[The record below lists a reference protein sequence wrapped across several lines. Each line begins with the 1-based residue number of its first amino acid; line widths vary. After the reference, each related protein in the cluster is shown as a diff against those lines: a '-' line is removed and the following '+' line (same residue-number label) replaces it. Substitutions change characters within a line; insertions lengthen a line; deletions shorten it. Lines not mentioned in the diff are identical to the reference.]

1 MALRDVGA
9 NFESWKTCEWD
20 INAIKQYKAIH
31 CSDNMVDY
39 SHDKTKEELVEIL
52 FKKGISNDG
61 KNPMSKNRIQNK
73 NEKWLRE
80 IYNNCCA
87 ISNLVDISRVSGKE
101 LQINNKEKYCYILT
115 YSFPCTN
122 LSIAGLQN
130 GMKKEDNTASSL
142 LWEVKRILSECTT
155 GSKTIFSYNFT
166 QEALKLY
173 LDSIDYITQKL
184 YRDNFVNALTLS
196 LMTFCNYMYNVS
208 IYALSKKYIT
218 DGSLDSDEMTTVQKI
233 VDEGFNN
240 ISGNMKSIFRIRKAL
255 GALRSIYSILD
266 TPSLISPFEKDNLN
280 KISANNIKGK
290 IEFRNVYFAYPFQPE
305 HVILK
310 NISFTIL
317 PGQKV
322 ALIGNSGCGKSSI
335 IQLINRY
342 YDVEDGKGEILIDDI
357 NIKDYNLYDLKK
369 KIGFVQQEPSLFKR
383 SNIENVRYGNLEATT
398 EECYEAAKKVNA
410 LNILE
415 RDNDVNL
422 KEKGLPAGDK
432 QKLAISRIFLKN
444 PPILLLD
451 EPTSALD
458 KESEMEIEK
467 SLDILSENKT
477 TITIAHRLNT
487 IVNYDKIIVFDD
499 GRIKEQGTHDEL
511 IKLRKRYYTFHKF
524 SNLG

>member
-1 MALRDVGA
+1 
-9 NFESWKTCEWD
+9 
-20 INAIKQYKAIH
+20 
-31 CSDNMVDY
+31 
-39 SHDKTKEELVEIL
+39 
-52 FKKGISNDG
+52 
-61 KNPMSKNRIQNK
+61 
-73 NEKWLRE
+73 
-80 IYNNCCA
+80 
-87 ISNLVDISRVSGKE
+87 
-101 LQINNKEKYCYILT
+101 
-115 YSFPCTN
+115 
-122 LSIAGLQN
+122 
-130 GMKKEDNTASSL
+130 
-142 LWEVKRILSECTT
+142 
-155 GSKTIFSYNFT
+155 
-166 QEALKLY
+166 
-173 LDSIDYITQKL
+173 
-184 YRDNFVNALTLS
+184 
-196 LMTFCNYMYNVS
+196 MTFCNYMYNVV
-208 IYALSKKYIT
+208 IYALSKKYIL

-233 VDEGFNN
+233 IDEGFTTM
-240 ISGNMKSIFRIRKAL
+240 SGNMKSIFRIRKAL

-266 TPSLISPFEKDNLN
+266 TPSLISPFEKDNIN
-280 KISANNIKGK
+280 KISASNIKGK

-310 NISFTIL
+310 DISFTIL

-335 IQLINRY
+335 IQLLNRY

-357 NIKDYNLYDLKK
+357 NIKDYNLYELKK

-383 SNIENVRYGNLEATT
+383 TNIENVRYGNLEATD

-415 RDNDVNL
+415 RDNDKNL

-432 QKLAISRIFLKN
+432 QKLAIARIFLKD

-467 SLDILSENKT
+467 SLDILSQNKT

-487 IVNYDKIIVFDD
+487 IENYDKIIVFDN

-511 IKLRKRYYTFHKF
+511 MKLRKRYYTFHKY
-524 SNLG
+524 SNL